1 MKKIILGLVFAL
13 TLSFGTTFD
22 EGIDAINK
30 KDFKSALKIF
40 EKLAFKNDAKA
51 QYALGI
57 MYSNENNA
65 VRQDYS
71 KAKEWYE
78 KAAMQGNPGAQYNIA
93 VMYYRGYGVNKD
105 YTKSK
110 YWLEKA
116 AFQEYPM
123 AQNNLGFMYENGQVV
138 KQDKKVAKELYR
150 KACNNGLQEGC
161 DAYKILNQQGY

>member
-1 MKKIILGLVFAL
+1 
-13 TLSFGTTFD
+13 
-22 EGIDAINK
+22 
-30 KDFKSALKIF
+30 
-40 EKLAFKNDAKA
+40 
-51 QYALGI
+51 
-57 MYSNENNA
+57 
-65 VRQDYS
+65 
-71 KAKEWYE
+71 
-78 KAAMQGNPGAQYNIA
+78 
-93 VMYYRGYGVNKD
+93 MYYRGYGVNKD